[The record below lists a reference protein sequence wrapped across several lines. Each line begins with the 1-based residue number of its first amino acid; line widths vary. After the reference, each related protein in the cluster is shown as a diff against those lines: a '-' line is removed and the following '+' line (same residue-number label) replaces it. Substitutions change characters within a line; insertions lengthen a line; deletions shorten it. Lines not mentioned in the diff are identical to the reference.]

1 MLKTI
6 DILARAKELTGKKFK
21 CTKSLID
28 RDLVG
33 KVVEIELFGNGQEL
47 YYGLKRNNHKVSDLT
62 GFEEWEEV
70 QEPVSFIEAVES
82 NKLVRAEHP
91 FIQSAIE
98 DNLFTD
104 FTRDV
109 LRDGTSLKEL
119 LKILSDILPEDKL
132 REVILNGKWYIK
144 EDEK

>member
-21 CTKSLID
+21 CTKSIVNTSLQ
-28 RDLVG
+28 G
-33 KVVEIELFGNGQEL
+33 KTAILELFQNSGEL
-47 YYGLKRNNHKVSDLT
+47 YYGLTIGNYKVSDLT